1 MAKFA
6 NSCYNRNERDSIMA
20 TMNISLPDNL
30 KSFIDVRVSNDGY
43 GNVSEYVRDLVRQ
56 DQKRKEQEESE
67 RKYLEQLRED
77 VRIGFEDLKEGR
89 TTKYD
94 SAEDLINDVI
104 KEGQKRLAKK

>member
-1 MAKFA
+1 
-6 NSCYNRNERDSIMA
+6 MA

-56 DQKRKEQEESE
+56 DQKRKEQEQTE

-77 VRIGFEDLKEGR
+77 VRIGLMDLKAGR
-89 TTKYD
+89 VTKYD

-104 KEGQKRLAKK
+104 KEGKKRLTKK

>member
-1 MAKFA
+1 
-6 NSCYNRNERDSIMA
+6 MA

-30 KSFIDVRVSNDGY
+30 KSFIDARVSNDGY

-77 VRIGFEDLKEGR
+77 VQIGLDALKEGKF
-89 TTKYD
+89 TKYD
-94 SAEDLINDVI
+94 SADDLINEVI
-104 KEGQKRLAKK
+104 REGQKRLAKK

>member
-1 MAKFA
+1 
-6 NSCYNRNERDSIMA
+6 
-20 TMNISLPDNL
+20 MNISLPDTL
-30 KSFIDVRVSNDGY
+30 KSFIDTRVTNDGY
-43 GNVSEYVRDLVRQ
+43 GNVSEYVRELVRQ

-77 VRIGFEDLKEGR
+77 VQIGLDALKAGKFKE
-89 TTKYD
+89 YD

>member
-1 MAKFA
+1 
-6 NSCYNRNERDSIMA
+6 MA

-30 KSFIDVRVSNDGY
+30 KSFIDARVSNDGY

-77 VRIGFEDLKEGR
+77 VRIGLEDLKAGR
-89 TTKYD
+89 FTRYD
-94 SAEDLINDVI
+94 SAEDLISDVI
-104 KEGQKRLAKK
+104 EEGQKRLAKK